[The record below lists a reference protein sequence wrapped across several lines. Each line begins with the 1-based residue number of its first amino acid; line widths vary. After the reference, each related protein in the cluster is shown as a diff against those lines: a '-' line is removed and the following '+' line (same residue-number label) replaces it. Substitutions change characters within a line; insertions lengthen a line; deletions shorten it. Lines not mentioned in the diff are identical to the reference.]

1 MAIWHQR
8 GQVLTLVRHHFTPGH
23 SKLLQFIFPSFF
35 QLLKFFSPFT
45 FLLKCTPV
53 SSQPSNNV
61 FSKGAAKNAN
71 TNEICAAASVEL
83 GPLHIVLSDI
93 KNKQTKN
100 TNLQEWA
107 ILFLSSLKKLWECK
121 TKAANSNELHRT
133 PHPCVLLPR
142 EQDENATS
150 DPHEILHLICK
161 PVTMTA
167 HANWSDKS
175 QSEE

>member
-1 MAIWHQR
+1 M
-8 GQVLTLVRHHFTPGH
+8 HHFTPGH
-23 SKLLQFIFPSFF
+23 SRLLQFIFPSFT
-35 QLLKFFSPFT
+35 QLLNFFFPFT
-45 FLLKCTPV
+45 SLLKYTAAPV
-53 SSQPSNNV
+53 SSQPTNNV
-61 FSKGAAKNAN
+61 FSKDAAN
-71 TNEICAAASVEL
+71 TNEICAAASREL
-83 GPLHIVLSDI
+83 WPLYIVLSDI
-93 KNKQTKN
+93 RKKTN
-100 TNLQEWA
+100 NLQEWA
-107 ILFLSSLKKLWECK
+107 TLLLSSLKKLWEWK
-121 TKAANSNELHRT
+121 NKATNSNELHRT